1 MKVSMSRKIFVVGNY
16 IFLALVA
23 LICIAPLWH
32 VLCISLSENRYA
44 VAGQVTFW
52 PKGFNLKAYTYLLKK
67 GDFFTAFKVSVFRV
81 VLGSA
86 INMLFCIITAYP
98 LSRRPEEFRFRTV
111 YVWFFVI
118 TMFWGGGLIPTYF
131 VIMKTGVADT
141 IWALVLPGALSMW
154 NCTMMMNF
162 FRGIPRALDEAAQLD
177 GAGHLRIMF
186 QIYIPL
192 STASMATIL
201 LFSAVGHWNSWFD
214 GMLYMHSAENYPLQ
228 TYLTSMLNSVA
239 ISNTNKVTMTQEE
252 IEALSKIN
260 EKTLRMSQVFVG
272 ALPIMCVYP
281 FLQRY
286 FVKGL
291 VVGSVKG

>member
-1 MKVSMSRKIFVVGNY
+1 MKQTASRKAFVTVNY
-16 IFLALVA
+16 IFLTIVA

-32 VLCISLSENRYA
+32 VLCISLSDNRFA
-44 VAGQVTFW
+44 VAGQVGLW
-52 PKGFNLKAYTYLLKK
+52 PRGFSLNAYAYLTQKK
-67 GDFFTAFKVSVFRV
+67 DFFTSFGVSVRRV
-81 VLGSA
+81 LLGSA
-86 INMLFCIITAYP
+86 VTILLCIMTAYP
-98 LSRRPEEFRFRTV
+98 LSRSTEAFRFRTV
-111 YVWFFVI
+111 YVWFFAI

-131 VIMKTGVADT
+131 VVMKTGLGDS
-141 IWALVLPGALSMW
+141 IWALILPGALSMW
-154 NCTMMMNF
+154 HCTMMMNF
-162 FRGIPRALDEAAQLD
+162 FRGIPHELDEAAQLD

-186 QIYIPL
+186 QIYVPL

-201 LFSAVGHWNSWFD
+201 LFSAVGHWNAWFD
-214 GMLYMHSAENYPLQ
+214 GLLYMNSANKYPLQ
-228 TYLTSMLNSVA
+228 TYLISVLNAVSV
-239 ISNTNKVTMTQEE
+239 SNTNKVLMTQEE
-252 IEALSKIN
+252 IEALAKIN